1 MKKIFA
7 ILLTVSM
14 VLFLASCSS
23 GGTPS
28 TPSPNASNNNTPTP
42 ANNDKKIIIKLGHAL
57 TETNFRHTAALKF
70 KELVE
75 QKSNGTMEVQVFSG
89 EQLGSESAM
98 LQSIVTNSIQATP
111 VATGLFAKYSPSIG
125 VIELPYLFENFEQ
138 AWKVLDGA
146 VGKELADPLIG
157 KGIRIIS
164 YWENG
169 FRQITNSKKP
179 IEKPEDLKGVK
190 IRTPEIPV
198 SLSVLKAM
206 GANSLGMAY
215 SELYPALEQ
224 HVVDGQEN
232 PLTNINASKFYEV
245 QKYLSMT
252 GHQYSPVPFAVSEAF
267 WKTLSP
273 DQQKIISDSGK
284 EAGQMMRE
292 LVKQD
297 DIKLKAEL
305 QTKGMLINE
314 PDKKPFQEAV
324 APVYKEYESTY
335 GKELIEKVRS
345 AARQ

>member
-1 MKKIFA
+1 MKKVLC
-7 ILLTVSM
+7 ILLTLSM
-14 VLFLASCSS
+14 VLAACSS
-23 GGTPS
+23 GGS
-28 TPSPNASNNNTPTP
+28 NSSSSPNTSGSPMPAS
-42 ANNDKKIIIKLGHAL
+42 NDKKIIIKLGHSSV
-57 TETNFRHTAALKF
+57 ETNFRHQAALKF
-70 KELVE
+70 KELVD
-75 QKSNGTMEVQVFSG
+75 QKSNGTMEVQVFPS

-98 LQSIVTNSIQATP
+98 LQSLVTNSIQATP
-111 VATGLFAKYSPSIG
+111 VATGLFAKYYSNIG

-138 AWKVLDGA
+138 AWKVLDGP
-146 VGKELADPLIG
+146 VGKELAEPLTG

-169 FRQITNSKKP
+169 FRQITNNKRP

-190 IRTPEIPV
+190 IRTPEIPI

-206 GANSLGMAY
+206 GANSVGMAFG
-215 SELYPALEQ
+215 ELFPALEQ
-224 HVVDGQEN
+224 NVVDGQEN

-252 GHQYSPVPFAVSEAF
+252 GHQYSPVPFAVSETF
-267 WKTLSP
+267 WKSLSA

-297 DIKLKAEL
+297 DVKLKAEL
-305 QTKGMLINE
+305 QAKGMLINE

-335 GKELIEKVRS
+335 GKELIEKVRN
-345 AARQ
+345 AAKQ